1 MAHLYWRLF
10 FPTNFPGQSRTSV
23 AICEMRSTIGGPN
36 VATGGTASAS
46 SQLSGTT
53 VAANAFDG
61 DVNTRWESST
71 GAGPHWLMY
80 QFAAPVD
87 IVELALR
94 PDGTLSPI
102 SPPGNFTLQS
112 SDDGLVWND
121 VATFENVRPW
131 SGGETRLYQVGVVPR
146 IFTTMVAGE
155 VLLQEKLPVRV
166 TMVAVEVLA
175 SVASSGGQVARRRP
189 LIISG

>member
-10 FPTNFPGQSRTSV
+10 FPTNFPGESRTGV

-46 SQLSGTT
+46 SQWTSATG
-53 VAANAFDG
+53 AENAFDG
-61 DVNTRWESST
+61 NVSTRWESVT
-71 GAGPHWLMY
+71 NAGPHWLMY

-94 PDGTLSPI
+94 PFGSTSP
-102 SPPGNFTLQS
+102 SAPPGNFTLQS
-112 SDDGLVWND
+112 SDDGLAWND
-121 VATFENVRPW
+121 VANFENVRPW
-131 SGGETRLYQVGVVPR
+131 SVGETRLYQVGVVPR

-155 VLLQEKLPVRV
+155 VLLREELPVRV

-175 SVASSGGQVARRRP
+175 SVASGGRVARRRP

>member
-10 FPTNFPGQSRTSV
+10 FPANFPGFSRTSV

-46 SQLSGTT
+46 SQLTGSTG
-53 VAANAFDG
+53 AENAFDG
-61 DVNTRWESST
+61 NVDTRWESDSS
-71 GAGPHWLMY
+71 AGPHWLMY

-94 PDGTLSPI
+94 PYGSLSPV

-121 VATFENVRPW
+121 VANFENVRPW
-131 SGGETRLYQVGVVPR
+131 SADETRLYQVGVIPR
-146 IFTTMVAGE
+146 VFTTMIAGE

-175 SVASSGGQVARRRP
+175 SVASGGQGASRRRP

>member
-10 FPTNFPGQSRTSV
+10 FPTNFPGEQRTST
-23 AICEMRSTIGGPN
+23 AICEMRSTIGGPS

-46 SQLSGTT
+46 SRLSGTT
-53 VAANAFDG
+53 EAANAFDG
-61 DVNTRWESST
+61 NVNSRWESASN
-71 GAGPHWLMY
+71 AGPHWLMY

-94 PDGTLSPI
+94 PFGSSSPA

-112 SDDGLVWND
+112 SDDGLGWND
-121 VATFENVRPW
+121 VATFENVWPW
-131 SGGETRLYQVGVVPR
+131 SGGETRLYQVGVEPR
-146 IFTTMVAGE
+146 VFATMVAGE

-166 TMVAVEVLA
+166 TMAAVEVLA
-175 SVASSGGQVARRRP
+175 SVASGGQGARRRP

>member
-1 MAHLYWRLF
+1 MAHLYWRLL
-10 FPTNFPGQSRTSV
+10 FPANFPGERRTCIAV
-23 AICEMRSTIGGPN
+23 CEMRSAIGGPN

-53 VAANAFDG
+53 GAENAFDG
-61 DVNTRWESST
+61 NTNTRWESASD
-71 GAGPHWLMY
+71 AAPNWLMY

-94 PDGTLSPI
+94 SYGSLSPV

-121 VATFENVRPW
+121 VANFENVRPW
-131 SGGETRLYQVGVVPR
+131 SAGETRLYQVGVEPR
-146 IFTTMVAGE
+146 VFTTMVAGE

>member
-10 FPTNFPGQSRTSV
+10 FPANFPGESRTGV
-23 AICEMRSTIGGPN
+23 AICEMRSAIGGPN

-46 SQLSGTT
+46 SQLTGTT
-53 VAANAFDG
+53 GAENAFDG
-61 DVNTRWESST
+61 NVNSRWESASN
-71 GAGPHWLMY
+71 AGPHWLMY

-94 PDGTLSPI
+94 PFGSTSP
-102 SPPGNFTLQS
+102 STPPGSFTLQS
-112 SDDGLVWND
+112 SDDGLAWND
-121 VATFENVRPW
+121 VANFENVRPW
-131 SGGETRLYQVGVVPR
+131 SAGETRLYRVGVVPR
-146 IFTTMVAGE
+146 VFTTMVAGE

-166 TMVAVEVLA
+166 TMAAVEVLA